1 MIRSAERPGA
11 KKLALAASMLLIVAA
26 CGGGGEKIVT
36 GLVVEAVERNLAEIE
51 LLRVRGSDGRVWEF
65 STEGSVGISAAHLRQ
80 HQVLGERVTVTYKEE
95 GGRLIAVDV
104 RDAVAPGRYGR

>member
-11 KKLALAASMLLIVAA
+11 KKLTLAAAVLFIAVA
-26 CGGGGEKIVT
+26 CGGGGEKVVT

-51 LLRVRGSDGRVWEF
+51 LLRVRDGAGRVWEF
-65 STEGSVGISAAHLRQ
+65 STDGSVGISAAHLRQ
-80 HQVLGERVTVTYKEE
+80 HQVLGEKVTVTYKEKD
-95 GGRLIAVDV
+95 GRLIAVDV